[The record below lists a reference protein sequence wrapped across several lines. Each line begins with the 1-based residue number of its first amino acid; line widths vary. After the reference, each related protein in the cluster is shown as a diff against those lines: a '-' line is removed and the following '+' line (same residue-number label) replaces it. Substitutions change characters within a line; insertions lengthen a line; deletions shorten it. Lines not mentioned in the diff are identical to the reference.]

1 LPEPT
6 QTAKKQQLVA
16 KPSKRFFSFLFALLS
31 QFARICRNFHYVFI
45 TVQPEEARLKVKAG
59 VGGL

>member
-1 LPEPT
+1 
-6 QTAKKQQLVA
+6 
-16 KPSKRFFSFLFALLS
+16 LFALLS